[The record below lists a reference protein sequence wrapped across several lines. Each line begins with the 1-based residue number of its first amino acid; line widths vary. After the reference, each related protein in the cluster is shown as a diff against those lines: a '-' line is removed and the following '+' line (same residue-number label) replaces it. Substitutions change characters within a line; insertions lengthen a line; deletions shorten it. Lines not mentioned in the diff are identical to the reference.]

1 MIKKFEVLKILKT
14 SSRITIK
21 QVLIIIIESVFNTY
35 NTLAKLLKRLEKLI
49 IIIINYILNNVFE
62 SDSTKYFYHF

>member
-14 SSRITIK
+14 SPRITIE
-21 QVLIIIIESVFNTY
+21 QVLIIIIKSVFNTY

-62 SDSTKYFYHF
+62 SDSTKYF